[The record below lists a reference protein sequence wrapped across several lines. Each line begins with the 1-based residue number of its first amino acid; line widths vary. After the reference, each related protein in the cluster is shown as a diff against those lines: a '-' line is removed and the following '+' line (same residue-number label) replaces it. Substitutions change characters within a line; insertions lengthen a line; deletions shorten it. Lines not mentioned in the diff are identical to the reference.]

1 MSSVHILA
9 IAGTFMGGVAA
20 LARELGHTVSGS
32 DQAIYPPMSTQL
44 EQLGIALD
52 QGYRADSVPA
62 GTDDVVIGNALS
74 RGNAAVEA
82 VLDAGQRYISGAQWL
97 SEQVLPGRDTLA
109 VAGTHGKTTT
119 TTILT
124 WLLESAGRSPGFL
137 IGGVAEDF
145 GVSARLGQ
153 GREFVV
159 EADEYDTAF
168 FDKRSKFVHYRPLVA
183 ILNNLEYD
191 HADIFPD
198 VAAIQRQFHH
208 LVRTVPAR
216 GRLIVNGEDPHLAE
230 VLAMG
235 CWTPVERFGFDPSLE
250 WHAELLAADGSAFR
264 VHHRGQA
271 MGDVHWS
278 LLGRHNVLNGL
289 AALAAAHAVGVAPA
303 DVIPALARFRSV
315 KRRMEVIGRHDG
327 ITIYDDFAHHPTAIA
342 TTLEGL
348 RAKVGDARIVVAMEP
363 RSNSMRL
370 GAHAQALA
378 PSLALADE
386 VVFLHRPE
394 LAWDGSRGDRR
405 SARRSA
411 RGARYRRA
419 AGAVAGQRA
428 QRRPRGVHVQWGLR
442 RRTAPLPRRAA
453 GPMSSDTSL
462 PLFPLHTTLVPGAAV
477 GLRVFERRYL
487 DLVRDSGR
495 SGEGFGVC
503 LILDG
508 QEVGAPATP
517 AAYGVQVRIEDFDV
531 GADGVLQLRLRG
543 TRRFHVERTRV
554 RDNGLVVADVRW
566 CDEDPDDELRPQH
579 ALLATVLGHIIEQ
592 AGEAYAPANPA
603 LLDQA
608 SWVGWRLAELLPLSE
623 QQRLQLLQM
632 DDPHQRL
639 QQLLGWMP

>member
-20 LARELGHTVSGS
+20 LARELGHAVSGS

-44 EQLGIALD
+44 EQLGITLD
-52 QGYRADSVPA
+52 QGYRVDSVPA
-62 GTDDVVIGNALS
+62 GTDEVVIGNALS

-119 TTILT
+119 TSMLAWIL
-124 WLLESAGRSPGFL
+124 ECAGLTPGFL
-137 IGGVAEDF
+137 VGGVPLDF
-145 GVSARLGQ
+145 GVSARLGASRRPTP
-153 GREFVV
+153 GESPAGAKPVFVI

-216 GRLIVNGEDPHLAE
+216 GRLIVNGEDQHLAE

-303 DVIPALARFRSV
+303 EVIPALARFRSV
-315 KRRMEVIGRHDG
+315 KRRMEVIGHHDG

-378 PSLALADE
+378 PSLTLADE

-394 LAWDGSRGDRR
+394 LAWD
-405 SARRSA
+405 A
-411 RGARYRRA
+411 
-419 AGAVAGQRA
+419 
-428 QRRPRGVHVQWGLR
+428 
-442 RRTAPLPRRAA
+442 
-453 GPMSSDTSL
+453 
-462 PLFPLHTTLVPGAAV
+462 AAV
-477 GLRVFERRYL
+477 IAA
-487 DLVRDSGR
+487 VR
-495 SGEGFGVC
+495 GEAHAV
-503 LILDG
+503 
-508 QEVGAPATP
+508 
-517 AAYGVQVRIEDFDV
+517 
-531 GADGVLQLRLRG
+531 
-543 TRRFHVERTRV
+543 
-554 RDNGLVVADVRW
+554 
-566 CDEDPDDELRPQH
+566 PDTD
-579 ALLATVLGHIIEQ
+579 ALLAQL
-592 AGEAYAPANPA
+592 
-603 LLDQA
+603 QA
-608 SWVGWRLAELLPLSE
+608 SARSGDHVVFMSNGGFDGAPRRFFAA
-623 QQRLQLLQM
+623 LQA
-632 DDPHQRL
+632 R
-639 QQLLGWMP
+639 